1 MLTMFVPSSGAFV
14 LEPRPLPVAD
24 AEPCQVD
31 EAASDTA
38 CCMICGCP
46 AGPAPSRWRNVAQ
59 NGRRAARWSCG
70 VRPYPMECRGVRPEP
85 LSIAMACLLLVGGFI
100 YLAV

>member
-1 MLTMFVPSSGAFV
+1 MLTMFVQSSGAFL

-24 AEPCQVD
+24 RGAMSVD
-31 EAASDTA
+31 DAASDTA

-46 AGPAPSRWRNVAQ
+46 AGPCTQPLAQ
-59 NGRRAARWSCG
+59 RDAERQAGCPFELRRASLPNG
-70 VRPYPMECRGVRPEP
+70 VSRSLPQPF
-85 LSIAMACLLLVGGFI
+85 SIATACLLLVGGFI